1 MEILRC
7 VQCKGDIAVEDN
19 GLIGRCLA
27 CGSVYYF
34 KTEKN
39 SRIISLLNQAN
50 ISRLRGDYDGAILA
64 YQIALKEDETDAD
77 AYWGITLSTFGI
89 EYVEDKSGKFIPT
102 CRRTIPHSILTDEN
116 YLSALRYASHEQ
128 SEEFQRQA
136 KEIDELQTAIKEK
149 IKDEQ
154 DYDVFLSF
162 KSNDANGNAT
172 QDRFI
177 ARNIFNELDKR
188 GIRTFFSEVSLK
200 NRLGQDYE
208 PIIYKALYTS
218 KVFILIA
225 TQDEYIQ
232 SSWVKNEWSRFRD
245 RMTDEGVDNA
255 AFAVF
260 KDIKLNQLPPIF
272 RNQGI
277 DLSKYPAGGY
287 EIEIADNLETRLKQK
302 KYSSIDGKYSDIFQQ
317 DNFRLE
323 ERVTDLLEKK
333 LVGTRLTFDEKV
345 DRALAYDEIGNR
357 EKALQL
363 FDEVIDEYPRKASGW
378 FYKAKLI
385 TDNFNMDVMQFHMN
399 QKLKKEFDFNFA
411 NAFKF
416 AKDDEKITFEEQ
428 SRAFIKNINILKTI
442 DKNAEE
448 LEKNLQAYCEIED
461 NINKLKSSNQE
472 TEVKSKEGLEKLL
485 LENQNSMKE
494 IRKKVTHKNY
504 YTKNVPTSP
513 NFAFSFFN
521 FLGFIIIIT
530 AIIGSMI
537 NAKKVMDQNGN
548 INSVIFELIL
558 LMFVG
563 ISPFVI
569 VGILRKHSK
578 LSKVKKYIDDDKVYL
593 IRLKEENSRLKK
605 LIQEFNTTTG
615 VVKNESASQI
625 EKLKSELEMVKKN
638 ISKCY
643 KKVKKIY
650 MNYSFAS
657 KYLISY
663 EEFSKKELD
672 EKIKDTNRDIDQLK
686 KEKQTLEKSINL
698 MVKELKDKK
707 PKYFSE
713 NYEKLKQKTHQLI
726 DSNKE
731 RVVYIVQRIKELEL
745 EIRIFQ
751 LEQEKTFL
759 NENFYDNF
767 IPELKEFDIIEE
779 ELTPQDIEKIDIS
792 ESAETL
798 NEEDEAKD
806 ISEKQIKPIVK
817 KPIISVITK
826 NIKTKLKRK
835 R

>member
-1 MEILRC
+1 MEVLRC
-7 VQCKGDIAVEDN
+7 VQCKGDISVEDN

-27 CGSVYYF
+27 CGTVYYF

-102 CRRTIPHSILTDEN
+102 CRRTISHSILTDEN
-116 YLSALRYASHEQ
+116 YLNALRYASPEQ
-128 SEEFQRQA
+128 AQEFERQA
-136 KEIDELQTAIKEK
+136 QEIDDLQKAIKQK

-154 DYDVFLSF
+154 DFDVFLSF
-162 KSNDANGNAT
+162 KSTDANGNAT

-200 NRLGQDYE
+200 NRLGQDFE
-208 PIIYKALYTS
+208 PIIYKALYTC

-225 TQDEYIQ
+225 TNEEYIQ

-245 RMTDEGVDNA
+245 RINDEGIENA

-260 KDIKLNQLPPIF
+260 KDIKTNMLPPIF

-277 DLSKYPAGGY
+277 DLAKYPVGGY

-302 KYSSIDGKYSDIFQQ
+302 KYSSINDKYGEIFQQ
-317 DNFRLE
+317 DNYILE
-323 ERVTDLLEKK
+323 EKVTDLLEKK

-357 EKALQL
+357 EKALKL

-378 FYKAKLI
+378 FYKAKLLV
-385 TDNFNMDVMQFHMN
+385 DNFNMDVIDFHLN
-399 QKLKKEFDFNFA
+399 QKLKKEFDFNFS
-411 NAFKF
+411 NAFRF
-416 AKDDEKITFEEQ
+416 AKEEEKQKFEEQ
-428 SRAFIKNINILKTI
+428 SRVFVRNINVLKTI

-448 LEKNLQAYCEIED
+448 LEKNLQAYCEIE
-461 NINKLKSSNQE
+461 NSIEKLEE
-472 TEVKSKEGLEKLL
+472 TGKPIQAKSKDDLEHLL
-485 LENQNSMKE
+485 QKNNMEMKE
-494 IRKKVTHKNY
+494 IRKHISHKSY

-521 FLGFIIIIT
+521 FLGFIIILT
-530 AIIGSMI
+530 TIIGTMI
-537 NAKKVMDQNGN
+537 NVKKVLDQQGSLS
-548 INSVIFELIL
+548 SVVFEFVL

-569 VGILRKHSK
+569 VGILRKYGK
-578 LSKVKKYIDDDKVYL
+578 LNKVKHYIEEDKIYL
-593 IRLKEENSRLKK
+593 IRLKEENARLKK
-605 LIQEFNTTTG
+605 LISDFNNTTNLE
-615 VVKNESASQI
+615 KSDLNQQR
-625 EKLKSELEMVKKN
+625 EKLVNDLTLVKKQIAKN
-638 ISKCY
+638 Y
-643 KKVKKIY
+643 TKVNDMILT
-650 MNYSFAS
+650 YSFAS

-663 EEFSKKELD
+663 EEFAKKEFEQNILD
-672 EKIKDTNRDIDQLK
+672 VQEDIEKLI
-686 KEKQTLEKSINL
+686 KEKSTLIKSNNL

-713 NYEKLKQKTHQLI
+713 NYEKLTQKTKQLI

-731 RVVYIVQRIKELEL
+731 RVEYIETRIKELQL
-745 EIRIFQ
+745 EIKIYT
-751 LEQEKTFL
+751 LEKEKTFL
-759 NENFYDNF
+759 NKNFFDDF
-767 IPELKEFDIIEE
+767 IPDFKEFDIIEE
-779 ELTPQDIEKIDIS
+779 GTASNIDDIN
-792 ESAETL
+792 L
-798 NEEDEAKD
+798 EDEE
-806 ISEKQIKPIVK
+806 ISDVFEDTSNPEAEPEKTIQ
-817 KPIISVITK
+817 PIIKNTNKVDYVK
-826 NIKTKLKRK
+826 VNIKLSYKK
-835 R
+835 